1 MVRLDLL
8 ILYTRKIFL
17 LQKLYNI
24 VYIILM
30 QPYYNITL
38 KNQPID
44 EARKFADFLEIE
56 LDDEKKEK
64 IQEFILPDFSSWR

>member
-1 MVRLDLL
+1 
-8 ILYTRKIFL
+8 
-17 LQKLYNI
+17 
-24 VYIILM
+24 M